1 MKILH
6 VAATAAFL
14 ACTTPASAQVL
25 DLSTVKCGEFLA
37 SGKDAIAMIVMW
49 LDGYYSDD
57 DASAVIDF
65 GKVAAKVTKVG
76 EACTKDPTKLLS
88 DVAEAAL
95 GK

>member
-6 VAATAAFL
+6 AAATAAFL
-14 ACTTPASAQVL
+14 ACTTPASAQVV

-37 SGKDAIAMIVMW
+37 AGKDAIAMVVMW

-65 GKVAAKVTKVG
+65 GKVGAKVAKMG
-76 EACTKDPTKLLS
+76 EACNKEPTKLLS
-88 DVAEAAL
+88 DVAENVL